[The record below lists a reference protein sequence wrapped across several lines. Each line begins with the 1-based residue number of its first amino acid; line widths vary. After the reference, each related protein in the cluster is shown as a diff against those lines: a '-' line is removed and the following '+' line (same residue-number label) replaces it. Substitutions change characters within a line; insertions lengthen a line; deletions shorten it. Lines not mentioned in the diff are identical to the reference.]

1 MYQGL
6 LAETVT
12 FVGHN
17 DDEIAAYLA
26 RPLGPGPFP
35 GVLVIH
41 HAPGW
46 DTATKEIARRFAYEG
61 YIAICPNMYHRFG
74 PDLSPDD
81 AAAAARAGGWIT
93 TEQFLADAAAAL
105 RYVRGL
111 PVSNGKVGTIGYCSG
126 GRQSF
131 LAACELPID
140 AAVDCYGAFV
150 VGGSP
155 PELPYRMEPVLDRAS
170 KISCPILGLF
180 GVEDTR
186 PSPEE
191 VAQIDAEL
199 TRLGK
204 EHEFHSFE
212 NAGHGFFAVDRT
224 MYRVEAAVE
233 GWRLVLDFYGRHLA

>member
-12 FVGHN
+12 IVGHN

-35 GVLVIH
+35 SVLVIH

-46 DTATKEIARRFAYEG
+46 DTATKEITRRFAYEG

-74 PDLSPDD
+74 PDLSSDD

-105 RYVRGL
+105 RHVRGL

-131 LAACELPID
+131 LAACELPVD
-140 AAVDCYGAFV
+140 AAVDCYGASVITPREQPF
-150 VGGSP
+150 
-155 PELPYRMEPVLDRAS
+155 RMEPVIDRAP

-180 GVEDTR
+180 GVEDQN
-186 PSPEE
+186 PSPGE

-212 NAGHGFFAVDRT
+212 HAGHGFFAVDRT

-233 GWRLVLDFYGRHLA
+233 GWRLILEFYGRHLA